1 MHLISSRYDNEWS
14 TWRKTSGFYAGNDDE
29 TLELASDEEINSIA
43 GSSNNRDGSTFSL
56 QAETSTGRS
65 WGPHGNHKSYGDYIS
80 LRSFPATNHGLKLNY
95 ISGNET
101 RDKYILRWLRQY
113 NQRKT
118 KTFICFSTEDGKK
131 NIIPDLIPSIAM
143 KISR

>member
-14 TWRKTSGFYAGNDDE
+14 TWRTTGYGNPGKEE
-29 TLELASDEEINSIA
+29 TLELASGEEITSISGFTRNSS
-43 GSSNNRDGSTFSL
+43 GDTLSL
-56 QAETSTGRS
+56 QAETSAGRS
-65 WGPHGNHKSYGDYIS
+65 WGTYGSHKPRDGFS
-80 LRSFPATNHGLKLNY
+80 LRSSLATKNALRLHH

-101 RDKYILRWLRQY
+101 RGKSTLRWLRQY

-118 KTFICFSTEDGKK
+118 KTFICFSTEDDKK
-131 NIIPDLIPSIAM
+131 NIIPDLIPSIVM